1 MGCAVAFLGYAF
13 VFEDGVFG
21 AAGKFLFGLKLGEV
35 NTFNEE
41 VRDATEADF
50 AVRPRSGRYVGAS
63 TEDDGGDQGVTTDLE
78 FGAGGTITGSGR
90 DSEDGRYTLSGRW
103 GPPAEPQEVARCAW
117 IERCSSR
124 VDISRRAAAT
134 PRRRRG
140 YSGETCRG
148 AAAAATRIFRE
159 AGSRRRRG
167 RDADIPARLVA
178 APPRPRRGYS
188 AKPGRGDAEAATR
201 IFRGDPRAPQ
211 VPEAISLRHGS
222 ERRLRRRR
230 HGVRAEE
237 RQHRRPLLLEHWRLG
252 QRRFKA
258 TPRDLTRRVLI
269 STRPLRRCRRARPR
283 LRASRRTAHKPRR
296 WTTGPQASPF
306 ALALRRVPDD
316 VRSLTT
322 TPTTFALARRRIPDT
337 STLAHPPTA
346 PPRARRLL

>member
-1 MGCAVAFLGYAF
+1 MIAATPRLPRRRENDRKSRRAPYIASATSYPIVNTYVPHTPLENAEAFFGIMGCAVAFLGYAF

-21 AAGKFLFGLKLGEV
+21 AAGKVLFGLKLGEV

-117 IERCSSR
+117 IERYSSR

-167 RDADIPARLVA
+167 RDADIPW
-178 APPRPRRGYS
+178 RP
-188 AKPGRGDAEAATR
+188 A
-201 IFRGDPRAPQ
+201 
-211 VPEAISLRHGS
+211 
-222 ERRLRRRR
+222 
-230 HGVRAEE
+230 
-237 RQHRRPLLLEHWRLG
+237 
-252 QRRFKA
+252 
-258 TPRDLTRRVLI
+258 
-269 STRPLRRCRRARPR
+269 
-283 LRASRRTAHKPRR
+283 RASGTR
-296 WTTGPQASPF
+296 GNQS
-306 ALALRRVPDD
+306 
-316 VRSLTT
+316 S
-322 TPTTFALARRRIPDT
+322 ARK
-337 STLAHPPTA
+337 
-346 PPRARRLL
+346 